1 MKKIIH
7 ISNFNLIRL
16 KGCFQVGFPF
26 KISNGLI
33 RNGYAVFNYPDRD
46 LCRMF
51 GFGHQNFFAKRK
63 LNKHLLEYCR
73 VMEPDALF
81 IGHAD
86 LIEEETILKI
96 KDMFPS
102 LKVLQWSCD
111 WIVPEYAERNIAAL
125 KSKLNVADVNL
136 ISTGDRKLLNQFK
149 TDHNRVGYLPNMT
162 DDSVERGQAYTQENL
177 PFDMMLCAN
186 TGRRQFCGQDEDL
199 DKIIDDSLRQIP
211 DLRWKLAGI
220 KNQPTLNG
228 FEYVRALAQSAM
240 GLNLSRLND
249 VYLYSS
255 DRMIHSFANGQLVFL
270 DSRNGFQDM
279 FSDKEAVFYTAPD
292 EFYDKLRYYKNNPQE
307 RMKIAAAGHLK
318 AHTEFS
324 NVAVTKYM
332 CDVLFDENYKPSKN
346 WQILF

>member
-16 KGCFQVGFPF
+16 KGCFQIGFPF

-51 GFGHQNFFAKRK
+51 GFGHQNWFAKRK
-63 LNKHLLEYCR
+63 LNHHLLDYCR

-96 KDMFPS
+96 KDMFPQ

-111 WIVPEYAERNIAAL
+111 WIVPGAATRNIAAL

-136 ISTGDRKLLNQFK
+136 ISTGDKILLSQFK
-149 TDHNRVGYLPNMT
+149 TARNKVGYLPNMA
-162 DDSVERGQAYTQENL
+162 DDALETGRAFEQEDL
-177 PFDMMLCAN
+177 PYDMMLCAH
-186 TGRRQFCGQDEDL
+186 TGRRQFCGQDEDVEQIIDESL
-199 DKIIDDSLRQIP
+199 DKVKG
-211 DLRWKLAGI
+211 LRWKLAGL

-228 FEYVRALAQSAM
+228 FEYVRALGQSAM
-240 GLNLSRLND
+240 GLNLSRVND

-255 DRMIHSFANGQLVFL
+255 DRLIHALANGQQVFL
-270 DSRNGFQDM
+270 DSRNGFQDIL
-279 FSDKEAVFYTAPD
+279 SEQEAVFYQTKE
-292 EFYDKLRYYKNNPQE
+292 EFFDKVRYYKTHPQE
-307 RMKIAAAGHLK
+307 RMKIAAAGHQK

-332 CDVLFDENYKPSKN
+332 ADVLFNENYQPHKS
-346 WQILF
+346 WQIIL